1 MKISSLLRIFLPAVL
16 AAGSLNMSA
25 AEDGVEK
32 RVNIFK
38 DVVFYDG
45 YLGEVVDKDL
55 DDGVLRFRNSLYS
68 VRLDPEAIS
77 DMGSDLRM
85 EVTIGALCD
94 NYDRLGNVNIALVP
108 KGSESYE
115 YDEVER
121 IEVTRFIT
129 PFMNKNKA
137 PTEVPYD
144 YDIANVG
151 RLLKDA
157 ALNAE
162 YDFWMEF
169 ELFGIPYAANKE
181 IIGCSNRND
190 VFEGTID
197 LLYTP
202 SAHKEEGNILV
213 PIFVK
218 RPEDKGNVN
227 FNSYTESATDTL
239 GVTTR
244 SFEFYVPEDVADS
257 RIYLILTNHG
267 AAQNGE
273 EYVRRRHLVYAD
285 GEILLAYTPGGVSCE
300 PYRKYNTQQNG
311 IYGLLVRN
319 DTYWESFSNWCPGQA
334 VPIREVHTGAL
345 KAGNHTV
352 MIRVPDAEFYGN
364 DGDFRPSLYFHGVKE
379 GELTAG
385 VDQVWFE
392 GPDVTVSLSGRELQI
407 ASPEPLEELCIYTYD
422 GRPVSR
428 MASPS
433 GSLSLA
439 ELQSGLYILTFST
452 ADGRTSA
459 RKLLL

>member
-1 MKISSLLRIFLPAVL
+1 ML
-16 AAGSLNMSA
+16 AAGSLNASA
-25 AEDGVEK
+25 AGEEAEK
-32 RVNIFK
+32 RVNIFR

-45 YLGEVVDKDL
+45 YLGEVVDKNL

-68 VRLDPEAIS
+68 VRLDPEAIN
-77 DMGSDLRM
+77 DMGTDLRM

-94 NYDRLGNVNIALVP
+94 NYDRIGNVNIALVP
-108 KGSESYE
+108 KGKQAYE
-115 YDEVER
+115 YDEVDR

-129 PFMNKNKA
+129 PFMNKNKL
-137 PTEVPYD
+137 PNEVPYE

-151 RLLKDA
+151 KLLKDVV
-157 ALNAE
+157 LNE
-162 YDFWMEF
+162 KYDFWVEF
-169 ELFGIPYAANKE
+169 ELFGIPYAANQQ
-181 IIGCSNRND
+181 IVGCSGRND

-197 LLYTP
+197 LIYTP
-202 SAHKEEGNILV
+202 SDHPEEGNILV
-213 PIFVK
+213 PIFSK

-239 GVTTR
+239 GVATR

-273 EYVRRRHLVYAD
+273 EYVRRRHLVYVD

-300 PYRKYNTQQNG
+300 PYRKYNTQSNG
-311 IYGLLVRN
+311 IYGLVARN
-319 DTYWESFSNWCPGQA
+319 DAYWESFSNWCPGQA

-345 KAGNHTV
+345 EAGNHTV

-379 GELTAG
+379 GELSAG

-392 GPDVTVSLSGRELQI
+392 EPDVTIVVSGRELQMS
-407 ASPEPLEELCIYTYD
+407 SPEPIDELCIYSYD
-422 GRPVSR
+422 GRPVSKI
-428 MASPS
+428 ANPS
-433 GSLSLA
+433 GSVSLS
-439 ELQSGLYILTFST
+439 ELPSGLYILTFTT
-452 ADGRTSA
+452 ADGRTTA